1 MRDGRVQVAPTAYSP
16 TVERF
21 ESDVAHCQEYIIRI
35 LRVSLPEQTPRAGSP
50 RRQEVAGGT
59 YNEDLYLDVLRHNL
73 NAALDIGNMR
83 PLLEAVAKGLTP
95 AQEYFAPFTPGQFKQ
110 LGSHRHAGTRYV
122 SIVDDHD
129 HVSGPKTRF
138 SVDAASDHQVV
149 AAVALQLYSLGIPCI
164 YYGTEQALAGPEP
177 QERQWLPG
185 WEGSDRYLREAMFG
199 PEHPRR
205 RGLDGLLPGK
215 AGIDTQLPGFGP
227 FGTAGYHCFDH
238 QSPAYLR
245 IAALTNLRKKY
256 STVRLQTDEAIAI
269 PHTRLSS
276 GRSVDPTSTATQ

>member
-1 MRDGRVQVAPTAYSP
+1 VAPTAYSP

-138 SVDAASDHQVV
+138 SVDAAQITRSLRPWHCSCTRSAFPASITALSRHSLDRNCRSANGCQGGKEATVICARPCSVPSIRDV
-149 AAVALQLYSLGIPCI
+149 ADLTVCCRVRLELTPSFPVSV
-164 YYGTEQALAGPEP
+164 P
-177 QERQWLPG
+177 
-185 WEGSDRYLREAMFG
+185 S
-199 PEHPRR
+199 
-205 RGLDGLLPGK
+205 
-215 AGIDTQLPGFGP
+215 
-227 FGTAGYHCFDH
+227 AGYHCFDH